1 MSISTIYHVS
11 VTLPGWAYSEIQH
24 QNKEHEFDMDVM
36 QACVNTEAS
45 GSNTY
50 CDCELWAETPVR
62 SQAEVCEKALA
73 SVVGKWIDWAEA
85 KELRP

>member
-11 VTLPGWAYSEIQH
+11 VTLPGWAYSEIQCAS
-24 QNKEHEFDMDVM
+24 KEREFDADVT
-36 QACVNTEAS
+36 QACINAETS

-62 SQAEVCEKALA
+62 SQAELCEKALA
-73 SVVGKWIDWAEA
+73 SVVGKWVAWAKDQEA
-85 KELRP
+85 RP